1 MNYHCTLSFP
11 NSYSEKVQ
19 TIKALRS
26 ATGMGLKEAKEMVES
41 TFQGSIRL
49 VVNADQL
56 LRLTGAFRMTLV
68 SHHAGPDGHSVPIT
82 EYLAIGEVEV
92 IKTAAIDL
100 SDHTPY

>member
-11 NSYSEKVQ
+11 NSYSEKLQ

-26 ATGMGLKEAKEMVES
+26 ATGMGLKEAKDMVES
-41 TFQGSIRL
+41 TGHGTLRL

-56 LRLTGAFRMTLV
+56 LRLTGAFRMTPV
-68 SHHAGPDGHSVPIT
+68 SYRADPDGYSISIP
-82 EYLAIGEVEV
+82 EYLTIGEVEV